1 MKRREEIDRLRGLS
15 ETELREEADRLKESL
30 FRLNYKLAL
39 GEMDAV
45 KNMRREKR
53 SLARIQTMMN
63 ERAREQAAAK

>member
-1 MKRREEIDRLRGLS
+1 MKRREEIDRLRDLS

-53 SLARIQTMMN
+53 SLARIQTMMK
-63 ERAREQAAAK
+63 ERAREQATK